1 MNKSFKLRSEPSCLN
16 IEAVMMML
24 KQKGFFDKYKNPD
37 GKGIKHQYKTVTRRG
52 VNLVIDHATGLTWQ
66 QSGSDKYMNFADA
79 QKYIAQLNREKFA
92 GYNDWRLPTLE
103 EAMSL
108 MEPKEN
114 SADLYIDPVFYKSQ
128 RWIWTADERA
138 SVVAWIVDFSNGGC
152 DTFNVY
158 DPCYVRAV
166 RSGQS

>member
-24 KQKGFFDKYKNPD
+24 KQKGFFDNYKNPD
-37 GKGIKHQYKTVTRRG
+37 GKSSKHQYETVTRRG
-52 VNLVIDHATGLTWQ
+52 VKLVIDHATGLTWQ

-79 QKYIAQLNREKFA
+79 QNYVAQLNREKFA

-108 MEPKEN
+108 MEPKKNEHG
-114 SADLYIDPVFYKSQ
+114 LYIDPVFDKNQ
-128 RWIWTADERA
+128 RYIWTADKEA
-138 SVVAWIVDFSNGGC
+138 SGGAWVVH
-152 DTFNVY
+152 FNFGSCVHIYVY
-158 DPCYVRAV
+158 DLPFVRAV
-166 RSGQS
+166 RSG